1 MNNESRLTNSPST
14 NKNLVLI
21 TGATGGL
28 GKAFAAECANRGW
41 NLFLTDLREDSLRTL
56 ARGLEN
62 AYGVEVRYAA
72 SDLTDPDS
80 RLRLIEAVRARP
92 ERLRMLI
99 HVAGTDHEGAFLDQT
114 RGQILS
120 ILRLNI
126 EAVLDLTHALIERRD
141 PLAAFR
147 IINVASLAAFYPMPM
162 KATYAASKRFLLD
175 FSLALGEEVRALGAT
190 VTALCPGGLYTT
202 PECIE
207 AIDAQGLAG
216 HLTAQSIGAVAADT
230 LDCALKGQS
239 IYIPGILNRILQSLG
254 GWIPA
259 PWVSRFINRRWT
271 RVREKRRA
279 PAQAG
284 IAFASRN

>member
-1 MNNESRLTNSPST
+1 MNTDTSLINSSAATNRMAM
-14 NKNLVLI
+14 I

-28 GKAFAAECANRGW
+28 GKAFAVECASRGW
-41 NLFLTDLREDSLRTL
+41 KLFLTDLREDSLRTL

-62 AYGVEVRYAA
+62 AYGVEVHFAA

-80 RLRLIEAVRARP
+80 RLRLIEQVRSRP
-92 ERLRMLI
+92 EHLWMLI

-126 EAVLDLTHALIERRD
+126 EAVLDLTHTLIGRRD
-141 PLAAFR
+141 PLSAFR

-175 FSLALGEEVRALGAT
+175 FSLALGEEVRGMGAT
-190 VTALCPGGLYTT
+190 VTALCPAGLYTT
-202 PECIE
+202 PECIR

-216 HLTAQSIGAVAADT
+216 HLTAQSIGEVASDT

-239 IYIPGILNRILQSLG
+239 VYIPGIFNRFLQSLG
-254 GWIPA
+254 GWVPA
-259 PWVSRFINRRWT
+259 SWVSRFINRRWT
-271 RVREKRRA
+271 TVREKRRVLE
-279 PAQAG
+279 QAG
-284 IAFASRN
+284 VGS